1 MLIVKTKGKNRFI
14 AADVNAEEML
24 EKFEELKKDSDFDTI
39 EIIDRTGRLY
49 KQEQAAV
56 EKVKTAKAA
65 KKES

>member
-49 KQEQAAV
+49 KQEQATV